1 MHLRLLLA
9 ISCFIGAACIPSQH
23 GVQSIPNP
31 SVTAIFG
38 SSTSTPGALQGRWQV
53 ISTIGAPSRRRGY
66 GAVWSG
72 QELLVW
78 GGNLVGVGP
87 QQDQLLGDGARYDPA
102 TDQWRAL
109 PIAGAPSPR
118 QNPEVAWTGQELL
131 VWGGLASQGAGSSVP
146 AVPLAT
152 GSRYDPRQDAW
163 TPMATDGGPPGAW
176 GGAFALSRGLLVWQG
191 VERGGAWY
199 DAAADQWQAISPPTM
214 LSGRAD
220 ASTCVVQ
227 PADATILVWC
237 GGLDPNHLDR
247 TAGPAGARYRLDT
260 HQWIALTSS
269 GGPSPRWAPY
279 SLWTG
284 QEWLL
289 WGGRKP
295 LDRLVPNNA
304 LPSVPR
310 DAPAE
315 SGAAADIS
323 GCLARWFT
331 ATVTQVGEQAGAYD
345 GTIALTMLN
354 GGTNQ
359 DACRGESPAVTVTAG
374 G

>member
-1 MHLRLLLA
+1 M
-9 ISCFIGAACIPSQH
+9 
-23 GVQSIPNP
+23 
-31 SVTAIFG
+31 
-38 SSTSTPGALQGRWQV
+38 
-53 ISTIGAPSRRRGY
+53 
-66 GAVWSG
+66 
-72 QELLVW
+72 VW

-199 DAAADQWQAISPPTM
+199 DAAADQWQSISPPTM

-295 LDRLVPNNA
+295 LDRPVPNNA

-315 SGAAADIS
+315 SGAAYDPHADHWRPFDGPRPPANWRGPSLVWTGGSIIVWGGAEPDPAGGFQVTTS
-323 GCLARWFT
+323 GW
-331 ATVTQVGEQAGAYD
+331 AYD
-345 GTIALTMLN
+345 VTTGVTRALPSPPVALGIKGRTGATLVWTGSSLLIW
-354 GGTNQ
+354 GG
-359 DACRGESPAVTVTAG
+359 DAGLAG
-374 G
+374 GPVSDGALFTPDSGA